1 MNHPVRS
8 HQYNCNSYKYSPLA
22 CVLVFINYFYYL
34 PLLTKYLYYI
44 LYRVCTNS
52 KL

>member
-8 HQYNCNSYKYSPLA
+8 HQYDCNSYKYSPFV

-44 LYRVCTNS
+44 SYRVCTNY